1 MKAPQL
7 LKFSESR
14 PSCWAAR
21 HPKAH
26 PKQFRHRPKLARS
39 GLDLNQVLAST
50 PAVLNLAIAGNLGMA
65 ESAKLVAATLNA
77 YELDAREATRVTD
90 VFASAASNTA
100 FSVSEI
106 GSAFRQAAPLA
117 NALNIPF
124 ERTVAA
130 LGVLRTG
137 GLLPEMAG
145 TGLRNILAILSDA
158 KPPENVEAG
167 FKSIGLSFQD
177 MSKRLK
183 DTGDIVGVMRTLV
196 TAGLD
201 ATSALQIFGRESGT
215 AAILLAKGGAE
226 AQQLEGVFRGA
237 SDTADRMRE
246 RMESGLPGA
255 VDQLKSAFEG
265 LLLALGEAGI
275 TGALEDGARMLT
287 RFTNSISEAPP
298 QLVKLIASVLLLG
311 PALLGIGAALK
322 AVSIGLG
329 FAMGGLKI
337 LKSGFVTLRTVALT
351 SFAAM
356 RVAAVASFGAMRV
369 AAVASFGAIK
379 AAGMASI
386 LSLRTAWVGMLATF
400 KLGGVKALLI
410 AGLPLSRW
418 LD

>member
-1 MKAPQL
+1 MSGHGTNLPPYSWNESAPALEVLRKQAL
-7 LKFSESR
+7 LLGRTTSKSASE
-14 PSCWAAR
+14 AVQA
-21 HPKAH
+21 
-26 PKQFRHRPKLARS
+26 QTELARS

-226 AQQLEGVFRGA
+226 AQQ
-237 SDTADRMRE
+237 T
-246 RMESGLPGA
+246 
-255 VDQLKSAFEG
+255 
-265 LLLALGEAGI
+265 
-275 TGALEDGARMLT
+275 
-287 RFTNSISEAPP
+287 
-298 QLVKLIASVLLLG
+298 
-311 PALLGIGAALK
+311 
-322 AVSIGLG
+322 
-329 FAMGGLKI
+329 
-337 LKSGFVTLRTVALT
+337 
-351 SFAAM
+351 
-356 RVAAVASFGAMRV
+356 
-369 AAVASFGAIK
+369 
-379 AAGMASI
+379 
-386 LSLRTAWVGMLATF
+386 
-400 KLGGVKALLI
+400 
-410 AGLPLSRW
+410 
-418 LD
+418 